1 MLKIIYILIN
11 HVFLTY
17 LPTYIG
23 LTSCGMGYQGKSDIN
38 SVNVHPQLD
47 HKGHPMD
54 GATG

>member
-1 MLKIIYILIN
+1 
-11 HVFLTY
+11 
-17 LPTYIG
+17 
-23 LTSCGMGYQGKSDIN
+23 MGYQGKSDIN